1 MFESMPD
8 LERESDDEELQIE
21 ASTQEFDEHIED
33 PISALS
39 LEMSPAMRYEEE
51 HLSDDQASLIDE
63 TNSERHQMLTFET
76 MSDSD
81 DDENPVKDEE
91 NINTQIAEEYR
102 VRTPALESSASE
114 SGSLKFEEENNNFDE
129 NLSDHEGTQYNSY
142 QVLDL
147 LFHLIF
153 L

>member
-51 HLSDDQASLIDE
+51 NLSDDQTSLIDE

-91 NINTQIAEEYR
+91 NINTQIPEEYR
-102 VRTPALESSASE
+102 VRTPSLESSASE
-114 SGSLKFEEENNNFDE
+114 SRSLKFQEENNNSDE
-129 NLSDHEGTQYNSY
+129 NLLDHEGTQYNSY
-142 QVLDL
+142 QVLD
-147 LFHLIF
+147 F
-153 L
+153 